1 MKYSHEVQPAK
12 LVTMKIPRFSLRD
25 LFWLTAVVA
34 LAVAWVVSMKR
45 EKALELENL
54 SNLAKLKE
62 MTAHRDEVRAYLRE
76 EGLAIQHA
84 GIIHSHVNGKIVLK
98 LPTPEPPPNSSAP
111 APNPPK

>member
-1 MKYSHEVQPAK
+1 MKLPQ
-12 LVTMKIPRFSLRD
+12 FSLRD

-34 LAVAWVVSMKR
+34 LAVALGVSMKR
-45 EKALELENL
+45 HKALELENL

-84 GIIHSHVNGKIVLK
+84 GIIHSHVNGKIVLS
-98 LPTPEPPPNSSAP
+98 LPKPETPPP
-111 APNPPK
+111 APNPPKP

>member
-1 MKYSHEVQPAK
+1 
-12 LVTMKIPRFSLRD
+12 MKIPRFSLRD

-62 MTAHRDEVRAYLRE
+62 MTAHRDEVRTSTGRR
-76 EGLAIQHA
+76 A
-84 GIIHSHVNGKIVLK
+84 GD
-98 LPTPEPPPNSSAP
+98 TTCRDNSVT
-111 APNPPK
+111 